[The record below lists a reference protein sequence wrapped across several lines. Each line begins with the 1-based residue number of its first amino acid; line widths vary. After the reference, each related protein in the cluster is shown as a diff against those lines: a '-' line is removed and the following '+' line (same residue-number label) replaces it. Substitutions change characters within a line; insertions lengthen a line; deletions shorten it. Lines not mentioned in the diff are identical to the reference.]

1 MLKITDYLAAGL
13 VTVVVGYLGNVTLRI
28 YNLRRKYA
36 HIPGPP
42 ANGLV
47 GFFLGNFLD
56 VIYNESVRKR
66 VTNDL
71 VLDWFDQKFSRNI

>member
-13 VTVVVGYLGNVTLRI
+13 VTVVFGYLGNVTLRI